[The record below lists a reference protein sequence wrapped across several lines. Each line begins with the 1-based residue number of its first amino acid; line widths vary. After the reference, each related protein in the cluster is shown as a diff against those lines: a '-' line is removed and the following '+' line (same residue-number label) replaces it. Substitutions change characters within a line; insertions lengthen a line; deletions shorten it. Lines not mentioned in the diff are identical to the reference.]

1 MGDCPHPPLSGP
13 VHYCVRGRWCLDGT
27 AIIAH
32 DRGMGTPPCHRSKNT
47 AFHNPASAQP
57 RSVRAA
63 VVICEAC
70 PIRRECA
77 RDALTSGTSLDGSY
91 TRPANDVIQAGVIC
105 RGDQGTAIRLA
116 AIAGVT
122 ELPEYVEQE
131 ARAVAPDEC
140 RHCHRPMV
148 KWTRDRVPEGYVAHH
163 ARGFCQGCRKAY
175 SEFMRSQP
183 KRQRG
188 LRKPVDRK
196 RHHAVSARRGRRE
209 LVVQLPLF

>member
-1 MGDCPHPPLSGP
+1 MCGG
-13 VHYCVRGRWCLDGT
+13 
-27 AIIAH
+27 
-32 DRGMGTPPCHRSKNT
+32 
-47 AFHNPASAQP
+47 
-57 RSVRAA
+57 
-63 VVICEAC
+63 C

-116 AIAGVT
+116 AIAGV
-122 ELPEYVEQE
+122 EVLPVHEEQE
-131 ARAVAPDEC
+131 ARGHRPDEC

-148 KWTRDRVPEGYVAHH
+148 QWTRDQVPDGYAMHH
-163 ARGFCQGCRKAY
+163 ARGYCTGCRKAY
-175 SEFMRSQP
+175 AEHMKSQP

-196 RHHAVSARRGRRE
+196 RHHAASARRGRRE